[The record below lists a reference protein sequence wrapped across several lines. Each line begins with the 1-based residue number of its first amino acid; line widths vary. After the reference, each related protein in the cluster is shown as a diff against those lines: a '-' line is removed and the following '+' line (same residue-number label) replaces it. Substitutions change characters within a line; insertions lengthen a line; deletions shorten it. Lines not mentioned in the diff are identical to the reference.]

1 MESFLRKPFWF
12 FLFIKSDSS
21 PQPSPKERQKIGI
34 PLLLALSGTLEKQT
48 GLQKLVMK
56 SWKWL
61 LKFVLLQLN
70 YNDFEMN
77 STIES
82 NPLLD
87 RLPKHLKQF
96 IKPQDYSDYTPINQA
111 VWRYVMR
118 KNVNYLSKVAH
129 SSYLEGL
136 KKTGIEIDHIPS
148 MYGMNRILTEIGWAA
163 VAVDGFIPPNAFME
177 FQAYNVLVIASDIR
191 QLEHIEYTP
200 APDIIHEGAGHAP
213 IIANP
218 EYAEYLRR
226 FGEIGCKAISSH
238 KDYEMYEAIRLL
250 SILKEAEDT
259 SQADIDAAEK
269 AVEDLQNNMGE
280 LSEMAQIRNLHW
292 WTVEYGLIGTVDNPK
307 IYGAGLLSSI
317 GESAWCMTDNVKKIP
332 YDLSAANQSFDIT
345 KLQPQLYVTPDFAH
359 LSMVLE
365 EFANKMALRTGGLSG
380 INKLIH
386 SNALGTIEL
395 STGIQISG
403 VFTNVIE
410 EEGKPVY
417 IQTTGKTA
425 LSYREKELVGHGTS
439 KHPEGFGSPIGKLKG
454 INLAIEDMSPRD
466 LSAYS
471 ITESQNVTL
480 EFEGDI
486 TVKGEIITGSRNL
499 HGEIILISLKNCT
512 VTHGETILFQ
522 PEWGNYDMA
531 IGKKVVSAFSGPA
544 DVNSFDLISHVP
556 SSKTI
561 KARHT
566 AERDDLEILYQT
578 VRNSRETKDTQT
590 SLEPIFEK
598 LHTNHPNDWLLA
610 IEIAELL
617 KDRNEPQLLQKVM
630 VYLENLKAKRPEV
643 AHLIAGGLDLIFD
656 KEKA

>member
-1 MESFLRKPFWF
+1 
-12 FLFIKSDSS
+12 
-21 PQPSPKERQKIGI
+21 
-34 PLLLALSGTLEKQT
+34 
-48 GLQKLVMK
+48 
-56 SWKWL
+56 
-61 LKFVLLQLN
+61 
-70 YNDFEMN
+70 MN
-77 STIES
+77 ATIES

-96 IKPQDYSDYTPINQA
+96 IKPQDYSDYTPVNQA

-136 KKTGIEIDHIPS
+136 KKTGIEIDNIPS

-238 KDYEMYEAIRLL
+238 KDYQMYEAIRLL

-259 SQADIDAAEK
+259 PQADIDAAEK
-269 AVEDLQNNMGE
+269 AVADLQNNMGE

-292 WTVEYGLIGTVDNPK
+292 WTVEYGLIGTLEDPK

-345 KLQPQLYVTPDFAH
+345 KLQPQLYVTPDFAY
-359 LSMVLE
+359 LSMILE

-410 EEGKPVY
+410 DEGKPVY
-417 IQTTGKTA
+417 IQATGKTA
-425 LSYREKELVGHGTS
+425 LSYREKELVGHGTA

-466 LSAYS
+466 LKAYGVYE
-471 ITESQNVTL
+471 TKTVTL
-480 EFEGDI
+480 DFEGDI
-486 TVKGEIITGSRNL
+486 TVTGEIITGKRNL
-499 HGEIILISLKNCT
+499 HGEIILISFKNCT
-512 VTHGETILFQ
+512 VIHKETILFQ
-522 PEWGNYDMA
+522 PEWGTYDMA
-531 IGKKVVSAFSGPA
+531 VGKKLVSAFSGPA
-544 DVNSFDLISHVP
+544 DVSSFDLISHVP

-561 KARHT
+561 KAKHT
-566 AERDDLEILYQT
+566 AERDDLESLYYS
-578 VRNSRETKDTQT
+578 VRNIRETKDMTT
-590 SLEPIFEK
+590 ELESIFQNLKE
-598 LHTNHPNDWLLA
+598 NHPKDWLLA
-610 IEIAELL
+610 VEIAELL
-617 KDRNEPQLLQKVM
+617 KERNEPKLTAEVLI
-630 VYLENLKAKRPEV
+630 YLEKLKEKRPEV
-643 AHLIAGGLDLIFD
+643 AHLISGGLDLIFD
-656 KEKA
+656 AENAIK

>member
-1 MESFLRKPFWF
+1 MNTK
-12 FLFIKSDSS
+12 IK
-21 PQPSPKERQKIGI
+21 
-34 PLLLALSGTLEKQT
+34 
-48 GLQKLVMK
+48 
-56 SWKWL
+56 
-61 LKFVLLQLN
+61 
-70 YNDFEMN
+70 
-77 STIES
+77 S

-129 SSYLEGL
+129 SSYLDGL
-136 KKTGIEIDHIPS
+136 KKTGIEVDNIPS
-148 MYGMNRILTEIGWAA
+148 MYGMNRILSEIGWAA

-250 SILKEAEDT
+250 SILKEAEGT
-259 SQADIDAAEK
+259 PQSEIEAAEK

-292 WTVEYGLIGTVDNPK
+292 WTVEYGLIGTLENPK

-332 YDLSAANQSFDIT
+332 YDFSAVNQSFDIT
-345 KLQPQLYVTPDFAH
+345 KLQPQLYVTPDFAY
-359 LSMVLE
+359 LSLILE
-365 EFANKMALRTGGLSG
+365 EFANTMALRTGGLSG
-380 INKLIH
+380 VEKLIH
-386 SNALGTIEL
+386 SKALGTVEL
-395 STGIQISG
+395 STGLQISG

-410 EEGKPVY
+410 EHGKPIY
-417 IQTTGKTA
+417 FQTTGKTA

-439 KHPEGFGSPIGKLKG
+439 THPEGFGSPIGKLKG

-466 LSAYS
+466 LKAYGVYEGE
-471 ITESQNVTL
+471 TATL

-486 TVKGEIITGSRNL
+486 KVVGEIITGKRNL
-499 HGEIILISLKNCT
+499 HGEIILICFKNCT
-512 VTHGETILFQ
+512 VTHGETVLFQ

-531 IGKKVVSAFSGPA
+531 VGKKLVSAFSGPA
-544 DVNSFDLISHVP
+544 DISSFDLISHVP

-561 KARHT
+561 KAKQT
-566 AERDDLEILYQT
+566 AERDDLEVLYQT
-578 VRNSRETKDTQT
+578 VRSIRESNDTTT
-590 SLEPIFEK
+590 SLEPIFQK
-598 LHTNHPNDWLLA
+598 LQENHPNDWLLS
-610 IEIAELL
+610 IELVELL
-617 KDRNEPQLLQKVM
+617 NTRNETNLMQQVILH
-630 VYLENLKAKRPEV
+630 LENLKKQRPEIEK
-643 AHLIAGGLDLIFD
+643 LISNGLDLIF
-656 KEKA
+656 ENEETTH